1 MTIRILEDGD
11 YRLQESGCIRD
22 LQQSARVLENLE
34 LRTYE
39 NADTRQIEDAKALT
53 LQLQNCCGSRSLENG
68 PELPR
73 PHALTPKVTAPP
85 RHCAAWLMF
94 RC

>member
-34 LRTYE
+34 LHTYE
-39 NADTRQIEDAKALT
+39 NGTTRQIQDAQMGT
-53 LQLQNCCGSRSLENG
+53 LQLQNCCVSIR
-68 PELPR
+68 PR
-73 PHALTPKVTAPP
+73 
-85 RHCAAWLMF
+85 R
-94 RC
+94 